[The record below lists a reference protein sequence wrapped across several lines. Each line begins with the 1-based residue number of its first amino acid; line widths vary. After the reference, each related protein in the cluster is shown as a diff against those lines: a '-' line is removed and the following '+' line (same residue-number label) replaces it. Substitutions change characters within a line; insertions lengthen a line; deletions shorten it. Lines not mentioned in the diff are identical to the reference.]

1 MRVLAVLDRG
11 HLKLDWEEKGGK
23 RSLKPSKTPSHAI
36 PCRKR
41 FATGADWED
50 SNEPG
55 WRVQMKK
62 PQLRDSRVLLDLE

>member
-1 MRVLAVLDRG
+1 MRVLEVLERG
-11 HLKLDWEEKGGK
+11 LDWEERKAFFEAQRK
-23 RSLKPSKTPSHAI
+23 APRPAI

-41 FATGADWED
+41 FATGADWEN

-55 WRVQMKK
+55 WRVQMEQ